1 MSNRLEIL
9 QVSLIKKEALLAEK
23 LDTHFK
29 TVAEANGQPLNDKRN
44 GQATL
49 NKWEKQNDGIRR
61 AMAEVEKTKVAIKK
75 ERDKIA
81 GVNITNKVLPKE
93 LLDLV
98 ASGVLIQWR
107 KFPNTFFIEGVE
119 KGRMMW
125 NEKEKALYNRYYNDI
140 PTLEQKAKFREVY
153 NKLNAILNIK

>member
-1 MSNRLEIL
+1 MSNRLEVL
-9 QVSLIKKEALLAEK
+9 QASLIKKEALLAEK

-49 NKWEKQNDGIRR
+49 NKWEKQNDSIRR
-61 AMAEVEKTKVAIKK
+61 AMAEVEKTKQAI
-75 ERDKIA
+75 EAEQLKIA
-81 GVNITNKVLPKE
+81 GVNITNEILPKE

-107 KFPNTFFIEGVE
+107 KFPNTFFVEGVD

-125 NEKEKALYNRYYNDI
+125 DSKKKLLYNRYYNDI
-140 PTLEQKAKFREVY
+140 PTLEQKTKFREVY
-153 NKLNAILNIK
+153 NSLHSILNKK